1 MIFIVAFLAQINWVC
16 ARTGH
21 ITGDVFL
28 FFKEGHVGASFFV
41 HNVSDLWQVCC
52 NFVDET
58 VCAGGLPEP
67 WPFGGD
73 IGEIVGKVGVD
84 QSADRL
90 CNVDS
95 VSELSE
101 ETVARLE
108 CVLSQERSQESFRL
122 RHREQ
127 SFNRGE
133 FATA

>member
-1 MIFIVAFLAQINWVC
+1 MTPPLFLGSE
-16 ARTGH
+16 TPS
-21 ITGDVFL
+21 VFCL
-28 FFKEGHVGASFFV
+28 FFGMNIALIKTLGLGHGRWRPPGS
-41 HNVSDLWQVCC
+41 
-52 NFVDET
+52 
-58 VCAGGLPEP
+58 EP
-67 WPFGGD
+67 ST
-73 IGEIVGKVGVD
+73 KKGVD

-127 SFNRGE
+127 SFDRGE